1 MKILILS
8 IYSENPLYNQML
20 NLQRKYIRS
29 NPDIT
34 TYFVQ
39 FRSQTNPV
47 EISGDFIYVNGIEN
61 RMKITEKTLSAL
73 KYILKDLNQ
82 HYDFILR
89 TNISTLTN
97 FSQLIPFLNSLPK
110 TNIYCTGNLLNLQ
123 WIDHTSGINDKKL
136 FGTLYAAGTS
146 IILSYDVAI
155 NMIENID
162 KFRHDIVDDLSIGV
176 YMKNYLP
183 NVIDNL
189 LKYKASY
196 LIFEK
201 KTKITDAKNYVF
213 IRNRINNDDNK
224 RHDDLVNMDKTIEII
239 K

>member
-20 NLQRKYIRS
+20 NLQRKYVHS
-29 NPDIT
+29 NSSIT

-39 FRSQTNPV
+39 FRPQSNQV
-47 EISGDFIYVNGIEN
+47 EISGDFIYINGQEN
-61 RMKITEKTLSAL
+61 RMKITEKTLFAL
-73 KYILKDLNQ
+73 KYILNDLDQ

-97 FSQLIPFLNSLPK
+97 FSQLIHFLNSIPK

-123 WIDHTSGINDKKL
+123 WLDHTSGINDKKL

-146 IILSYDVAI
+146 IILSSDVAS
-155 NMIENID
+155 NMVENLD
-162 KFRHDIVDDLSIGV
+162 KFRHDIVDDVSFGV
-176 YMKNYLP
+176 YMQNYLP

-189 LKYKASY
+189 KKYQASY
-196 LIFEK
+196 LIFDK
-201 KTKITDAKNYVF
+201 KTNIDIVKNYVF
-213 IRNRINNDDNK
+213 VRNRINNDDNK
-224 RHDDLVNMDKTIEII
+224 RQDDLSNMLKTIKII
-239 K
+239 Y

>member
-8 IYSENPLYNQML
+8 IYSESPLYNKML
-20 NLQRKYIRS
+20 NLQRKYIHS
-29 NPDIT
+29 SPDIT

-39 FRSQTNPV
+39 FRPQTNPV
-47 EISGDFIYVNGIEN
+47 EISGDFLFVNGLEN

-73 KYILKDLNQ
+73 KYLLSDLNQ

-89 TNISTLTN
+89 TNISTITN
-97 FSQLIPFLNSLPK
+97 FSQFIPFLNSLPK
-110 TNIYCTGNLLNLQ
+110 TNIYCTGNLLDLQ

-146 IILSYDVAI
+146 IILSYDVAS
-155 NMIENID
+155 NMVENLD
-162 KFRHDIVDDLSIGV
+162 KFRHDIVDDVSIGV
-176 YMKNYLP
+176 YMRNYLP

-189 LKYKASY
+189 CKYKASY
-196 LIFEK
+196 LIFDK
-201 KTKITDAKNYVF
+201 KTKIIDVKNYVF

-224 RHDDLVNMDKTIEII
+224 RNDDLIHMVKTIEII

>member
-20 NLQRKYIRS
+20 NLQREYVHLNS
-29 NPDIT
+29 SIT
-34 TYFVQ
+34 TYFIQ
-39 FRSQTNPV
+39 FRQQSNQV

-73 KYILKDLNQ
+73 KYILKDLDQ

-97 FSQLIPFLNSLPK
+97 FFQLISFLNSIPK

-123 WIDHTSGINDKKL
+123 WLDHTSGINDKKL

-146 IILSYDVAI
+146 IILSYDVAS
-155 NMIENID
+155 NMVENLD
-162 KFRHDIVDDLSIGV
+162 KFRHDIVDDVSFGV
-176 YMKNYLP
+176 YMRNYLP
-183 NVIDNL
+183 SVIDNL

-196 LIFEK
+196 LIF
-201 KTKITDAKNYVF
+201 D
-213 IRNRINNDDNK
+213 
-224 RHDDLVNMDKTIEII
+224 
-239 K
+239 